1 MVFLIIIIK
10 GNFNM
15 NKIKKNIELVVKRKV
30 KKNII
35 LENIHDEII
44 KETIE
49 TRKTI
54 ETTENTKIK
63 NSLYKNIIIFI
74 NKNKIIIF
82 FLIIIV
88 IIISNYF

>member
-1 MVFLIIIIK
+1 
-10 GNFNM
+10 M
-15 NKIKKNIELVVKRKV
+15 NKIKKNIELVVKRKI

-35 LENIHDEII
+35 IENIHDEII
-44 KETIE
+44 KETTEIIQ
-49 TRKTI
+49 TTKTI
-54 ETTENTKIK
+54 ETTESTKNK

-88 IIISNYF
+88 IIIFNKYT

>member
-1 MVFLIIIIK
+1 
-10 GNFNM
+10 M